1 MSKEPKR
8 NPFKQ
13 WLDEQELR
21 NFINDCVK
29 AFDIKDIDFSDNE
42 LVRSMTDDLLNNDE
56 MQTALRNMVADIMGE
71 FIKKMQITVTTKGEK
86 NGYILESKS

>member
-29 AFDIKDIDFSDNE
+29 AFDIKDIDFSDHE
-42 LVRSMTDDLLNNDE
+42 LVQTLVGDILSNDDL
-56 MQTALRNMVADIMGE
+56 QTALRNMVGDFMGE
-71 FIKKMQITVTTKGEK
+71 FIEKMQISVTDFRGETWHV
-86 NGYILESKS
+86 GSEA

>member
-21 NFINDCVK
+21 TFISDCVK
-29 AFDIKDIDFSDNE
+29 TFEIKDIDFSDHK
-42 LVRSMTDDLLNNDE
+42 LVQTLVGDILSNDDL
-56 MQTALRNMVADIMGE
+56 QTALRNMVGDFMGE
-71 FIKKMQITVTTKGEK
+71 FLEGMKISVTDFRGETWK
-86 NGYILESKS
+86 VGDES

>member
-1 MSKEPKR
+1 MSRETKR

-29 AFDIKDIDFSDNE
+29 AFDIKEIDFSDNE
-42 LVRSMTDDLLNNDE
+42 LLRSMADDLLNNDE
-56 MQTALRNMVADIMGE
+56 MQTALRNMVGDMMGE
-71 FIKKMQITVTTKGEK
+71 FIKGMKISVTDFRGGTWQV
-86 NGYILESKS
+86 ND